1 LNAGGRKQRCGRGR
15 VPVVGNVAIALHD
28 AGPRRGLER
37 LADRKVEFFDDVVG
51 RLTGCNSSLTQWPAP
66 STMAVPTRSATIAQ
80 GFANHL
86 ASIAASADT
95 EDRHR

>member
-1 LNAGGRKQRCGRGR
+1 MACAFYDGRAHPLG
-15 VPVVGNVAIALHD
+15 HD
-28 AGPRRGLER
+28 
-37 LADRKVEFFDDVVG
+37 
-51 RLTGCNSSLTQWPAP
+51 C
-66 STMAVPTRSATIAQ
+66 Q